1 MVRRN
6 LFLFALA
13 LLIPAVSPAVA
24 SAQWGP
30 QARVE
35 TGYQEGYE
43 RGVRAGSDDLR
54 RGAAF
59 NFSINVDF
67 RRGDYGYRPQYGNR
81 DRYRSDF
88 RRGFEAGY
96 QAGYRRGGQ
105 IGRPGAP
112 WSGGGRPIGR
122 FDVAAQQ
129 GYSDGYEA
137 GLNDARDG
145 RRFDPISERRY
156 RSADR
161 GYNRSYGDKDR
172 YKANYRTGF
181 VDGYEAGF
189 RGGPRYGYGNRW

>member
-1 MVRRN
+1 MFRRN

-13 LLIPAVSPAVA
+13 LAIPAVSPAVA
-24 SAQWGP
+24 TAQWGP
-30 QARVE
+30 QTRVE
-35 TGYQEGYE
+35 SGYQQGYD

-59 NFSINVDF
+59 DFSINVDF

-96 QAGYRRGGQ
+96 QAGYRRAP
-105 IGRPGAP
+105 IGRGAP
-112 WSGGGRPIGR
+112 SWSGNAGPR

-137 GLNDARDG
+137 GLNDARNG
-145 RRFDPISERRY
+145 NRFDPIGERRY

-181 VDGYEAGF
+181 INGYEAGF